1 LVAGSLIWDWETPAL
16 TGTVSKANVSR
27 FEGDELMFQ
36 GKLYDVIN
44 RTASRDSITLL
55 LYPDEEEQTAL
66 SDLGN
71 YFSPDLSIQ
80 SSNINQI
87 SQTKNF
93 YLIQDSVQPSVIQ
106 FNIPVIKKI
115 CFNVLLSSF
124 NTISDRH
131 RSVPT
136 PSPVLIDLS
145 YFGS

>member
-1 LVAGSLIWDWETPAL
+1 MDETFTTTLNVL
-16 TGTVSKANVSR
+16 TNQARVNQELQENL
-27 FEGDELMFQ
+27 EGDELMFQ

-106 FNIPVIKKI
+106 FNIPDIKKI